1 MGGPVLGGSEGFSR
15 GYAMSIKT
23 VNADNLAEY
32 VGERRAKGSEISTP
46 EQVTEAAEKVAT
58 AVAPKSPVVAEE
70 AETISDSPDPG
81 SQTPT
86 AKKKDV
92 QSRIDELT
100 RLRKETEEFAED
112 EYNKRLRAERR
123 IGELEARLNVQ
134 PEVKPVEEL
143 KRPSPKDFADQESYD
158 KAMEGYEAKR
168 DERTAEQT
176 KIAVQQQIALE
187 RQNELIRQRVERAK
201 ADIPDFVAVIEAK
214 DRLRQQIPAH
224 IQAAIAESELG
235 PQLAYHL
242 AKHEADE
249 RRIFAM
255 TPARALLE
263 LGKIE
268 EKYVKAPEVK
278 AEGVTPTTE
287 TSKAPAPVTSLKADG
302 GIVQVDLSQPMGFN
316 DYRKVRLE
324 EIRKRRRH

>member
-1 MGGPVLGGSEGFSR
+1 
-15 GYAMSIKT
+15 MSIKT

-46 EQVTEAAEKVAT
+46 EQVTEAALKTVQ
-58 AVAPKSPVVAEE
+58 SPVVAAV
-70 AETISDSPDPG
+70 AETTDDAPPDPG
-81 SQTPT
+81 SQVPT

-143 KRPSPKDFADQESYD
+143 KRPSPKDFTDQESYD

-187 RQNELIRQRVERAK
+187 RQNELIRQRVEQAK
-201 ADIPDFVAVIEAK
+201 ADIPDFVQVIEAK

-224 IQAAIAESELG
+224 IQAAIAESDLG

-255 TPARALLE
+255 TPAKALLE

-268 EKYVKAPEVK
+268 EKYIKTA
-278 AEGVTPTTE
+278 TPTVATQSPTIE
-287 TSKAPAPVTSLKADG
+287 TTRAPAPVTSLKADG
-302 GIVQVDLSQPMGFN
+302 GIVQTDLSKPMDFN

-324 EIRKRRRH
+324 EIRRRRRH